1 MKDKRTEGK
10 YIFVVDDD
18 PSVLALIQTILGR
31 AGLKIKQF
39 LNSENMLDMARH
51 HLRDL
56 ILLDIDMPSGLDG
69 FETMVDP
76 VYINSSDG
84 IVEYMNPAM
93 ICRIGEN
100 AIGKICYSVLHGFD
114 KPCECCVFDKIQD
127 VQAVENQFISPRDNR
142 RFQVTNIPIHHEN
155 GTLSKMTIMKDVTEY
170 WNALEAN
177 KKSEA
182 LLQQS
187 QKLKSIGQLA
197 AGIVHEIN
205 TPIQYINDNIN
216 YLETAFSDL
225 IPVVE
230 FVQEFVDSAKN
241 KKISEEM
248 IKKVEA
254 ALENTDLDY
263 HRDEIPLA
271 MQQSADGAEQIATI
285 VQSMKEFSH
294 PSKDMVLT
302 DINRALENT
311 ITISRNEWKDVSDL
325 TCDFDP
331 SLPHIRC
338 SLSEI
343 NQVFLNL
350 IINAS
355 HAIKEVVGS
364 GTNNKGHIHIQTRKK
379 DNWVQISIKDT
390 GTGISTENQRQIF
403 DPFFTTRKIG
413 EGIGQGLFISYST
426 IVENLNGKIECDSK
440 LGNGSIFFITLPIE
454 KESRY

>member
-311 ITISRNEWKDVSDL
+311 ITISNNEWKDVSDL

>member
-114 KPCECCVFDKIQD
+114 KPCELCVFDKIQD